1 MMKHQN
7 CKSKTAD
14 RGVPALAILFLL
26 AFLSFSTVSC
36 TQIGNFASSIGDKLA
51 GRSTG
56 FKIIALSNQNVVA
69 LSADD
74 VVQVMRRAGFSDEQ
88 ILKLGTELR
97 NALLYSGAA
106 QVRLRDK
113 VEAVFAV
120 HGDYVFITTRLR
132 GSFIYD
138 AKKRGWVKLGP
149 TPQEG
154 S

>member
-1 MMKHQN
+1 MNSTVLRFKFYI
-7 CKSKTAD
+7 
-14 RGVPALAILFLL
+14 LACLL
-26 AFLSFSTVSC
+26 PCLCTVSC
-36 TQIGNFASSIGDKLA
+36 TQIGDTLG
-51 GRSTG
+51 GRSAG
-56 FKIIALSNQNVVA
+56 FKIVALSNQNVVA

-88 ILKLGTELR
+88 ILKLATELC

-138 AKKRGWVKLGP
+138 VKKRGWVKLGA